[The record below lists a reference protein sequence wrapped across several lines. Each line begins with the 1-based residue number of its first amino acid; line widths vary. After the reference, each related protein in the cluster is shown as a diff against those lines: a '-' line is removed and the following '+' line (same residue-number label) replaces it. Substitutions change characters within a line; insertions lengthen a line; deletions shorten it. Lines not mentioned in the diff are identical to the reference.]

1 MMKIDFKE
9 DSDFQNNDDM
19 IKKGWHDFPL
29 ALVIFDRD
37 GYLIYANGKA
47 RSFFHLKKEST
58 PERLHCSQLDK
69 ESSEQILNLLL
80 TGKTQTHIYTKIN
93 QVAVVCDRVPIRWGK
108 KVVGVVVSYDTT
120 MDHED
125 FKRDKNLLKPVE
137 AVIESSYDGIY
148 ITDGE
153 ANTLMVNS
161 AYEKMTGINR
171 SYVIGR
177 NMRDLVRE
185 GYFNE
190 SVTLKVLETR
200 ERQSLKQK
208 LWSGKEL
215 LVTGNPVFDEEGNI
229 IMVVTNDRDMTELI
243 HLQQQVEDSL
253 EMALAY
259 KEKLKTIQQSVSFGK
274 DFIAVSKSMQN
285 ICDLVSRVSKTDAT
299 VLFAGETGVGKD
311 RLAEE
316 VHTMSPRFNKG
327 LFVKI
332 NCGAIPE
339 TLLESE
345 LFGYERGAFTGARKE
360 GKIGLFEVADGGT
373 IFLDEVESL
382 PMSLQPK
389 LLRVLQDLE
398 ITRVGGTVSKKV
410 DVRIICATNLD
421 LKEMVAE
428 NRFRADLY
436 YRLNVVAIEIPP
448 LRERKDDI
456 PYLITFFVNYFNDK
470 YNKKRVID
478 NKAMNALLTYPWPG
492 NVREIANVIERLVV
506 VSLHDRIT
514 PQDIPDE
521 IQVSAVKAMNIAP
534 GVTLKK
540 HIERIETV
548 IIKDAIKAHG
558 SARKAA
564 TALGLDHSTITRKLK
579 RCDQL

>member
-1 MMKIDFKE
+1 MKEKQPLENNSPDKE
-9 DSDFQNNDDM
+9 DI

-29 ALVIFDRD
+29 ALVVFDRD
-37 GYLIYANGKA
+37 GYLVYANGMA
-47 RSFFHLKKEST
+47 RSFFHLKGERA
-58 PERLHCSQLDK
+58 PERRHCSELDK
-69 ESSEQILNLLL
+69 ESSDQILDVLR
-80 TGKTQTHIYTKIN
+80 TGKAQKHREAKIN
-93 QVAVVCDRVPIRWGK
+93 QITVICDRIPVRWEK
-108 KVVGVVVSYDTT
+108 DVVGVIVSYSTSLDR
-120 MDHED
+120 ED
-125 FKRDKNLLKPVE
+125 LTRDRDLLKPVE

-171 SYVIGR
+171 DDVVGH

-200 ERQSLKQK
+200 ARQSLKQK

-243 HLQQQVEDSL
+243 QLQQQLEDSL
-253 EMALAY
+253 EMAFTY

-299 VLFAGETGVGKD
+299 VLFSGETGVGKD

-316 VHTMSPRFNKG
+316 VHKMSLRFKKG

-389 LLRVLQDLE
+389 LLRVLQDFE
-398 ITRVGGTVSKKV
+398 ITRVGGTASKKV
-410 DVRIICATNLD
+410 DVRIICATNRD

-436 YRLNVVAIEIPP
+436 YRLNVVSIEIPP

-456 PYLITFFVNYFNDK
+456 PY
-470 YNKKRVID
+470 
-478 NKAMNALLTYPWPG
+478 P
-492 NVREIANVIERLVV
+492 
-506 VSLHDRIT
+506 VSYTHLRAH
-514 PQDIPDE
+514 
-521 IQVSAVKAMNIAP
+521 
-534 GVTLKK
+534 
-540 HIERIETV
+540 ET
-548 IIKDAIKAHG
+548 
-558 SARKAA
+558 
-564 TALGLDHSTITRKLK
+564 
-579 RCDQL
+579 